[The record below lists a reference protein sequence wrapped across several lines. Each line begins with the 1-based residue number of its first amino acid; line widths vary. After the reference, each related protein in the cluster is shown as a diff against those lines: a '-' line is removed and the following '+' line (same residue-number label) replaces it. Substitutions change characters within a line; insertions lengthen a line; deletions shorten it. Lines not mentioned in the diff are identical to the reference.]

1 MIEGGKKELKAEL
14 KLNNINQVIKDTII
28 YEQGDEISSVS
39 LVVKGRIRMSA
50 EGTNIVVGSGN
61 FLGLCDLVGDKYGIT
76 YTAETNA
83 VIYAFPKMR
92 LSKAVRSL
100 VKANK
105 DYAGLM
111 VASFSRIIRELSI
124 TYEKITAMA
133 DKLYEF
139 LLSGRTRYT
148 EIAKEAGIK
157 ADNIRSIDDIE
168 EYEQGDVDIDKIMY
182 YRACCEIAPDIQK
195 AYFGASSAISVY
207 HVLEQVKLVNA
218 IIAECGRGTE
228 YLKLLSKPLVKEE
241 RSLYMQ
247 VFQLANTVQHIG
259 GESGNVMSLFDDI
272 IDYIN
277 TLENLMLDKAGV
289 DLEIDH
295 EFMEETYFSLLN
307 SDVKN
312 DDGNDADIAL
322 TEMEYQDISQLNN
335 SLSFILDYSEIEREE
350 ALDFEQYITDF
361 DKRRDKFLTDDD
373 TRTLRRNITKMY
385 YKIYKKVFLKD
396 YKSSESTPVIID
408 LFLRYGF
415 ISEKLLS
422 EELLEQLLSID
433 RHDVG
438 NASCMVYDMKQWLTE
453 IIEGRKEPSKSE
465 FDLDYAESLRDRKR
479 TGALTEQQVNAM
491 ADDRNAKFEFEVD
504 NMFKANHRILYGQ
517 VSAFVPFLF
526 TDGCA
531 SSLLKTFMSGDRIN
545 AAVHRLLQIDYSAF
559 YREGLYKGEAEG
571 IKKEYIVEEVFPDFI
586 LFPIA
591 GSNPIMWQEISGRR
605 RNSKGRF
612 LLPAFLD
619 TDIDAAMVKLFG
631 RFRWELCRTI
641 QGAAWNNI
649 QVKSLTSEY
658 SDFIQFYKK
667 NRELSEDKK
676 DKLKMQIQKCRN
688 NTREVFVVDYENWIK
703 HEAHGGIVL
712 SKPVREIMATYCPFA
727 KDLRDSVEEQPL
739 FRDAMARYNREKG
752 KKTKEYDLKFRVWDK
767 DKVDVPKEIVKTRDY
782 YVEM

>member
-111 VASFSRIIRELSI
+111 VASFRRIIRELSI
-124 TYEKITAMA
+124 TYEKKTAMA

-361 DKRRDKFLTDDD
+361 DKLRDKFLTDDD

-438 NASCMVYDMKQWLTE
+438 NASCMGYDMKQWLTE

-727 KDLRDSVEEQPL
+727 KDLRNSVEEQPL

>member
-124 TYEKITAMA
+124 TYKKITAMA

-361 DKRRDKFLTDDD
+361 DKLRDKFLTDDD

>member
-361 DKRRDKFLTDDD
+361 DKLRDKFLTDDD

-767 DKVDVPKEIVKTRDY
+767 ERKSSKQEIT
-782 YVEM
+782 M

>member
-361 DKRRDKFLTDDD
+361 DKLRDKFLTDDD

-453 IIEGRKEPSKSE
+453 IIEERKEPSKSE

>member
-148 EIAKEAGIK
+148 EIAKEAGIE

-207 HVLEQVKLVNA
+207 HVLEQIKLVNA

-335 SLSFILDYSEIEREE
+335 SLSFILDYSGIEREE
-350 ALDFEQYITDF
+350 ALDFERYITDF
-361 DKRRDKFLTDDD
+361 DKLRDKFLTDDD

-438 NASCMVYDMKQWLTE
+438 NASCMVYDMKQWLTK

-479 TGALTEQQVNAM
+479 TGELSEEQVNAL
-491 ADDRNAKFEFEVD
+491 AEDKNAKFEFEVD

-559 YREGLYKGEAEG
+559 YREGLYKGDAEG

-767 DKVDVPKEIVKTRDY
+767 DKIEVPKEIVKTRDY

>member
-361 DKRRDKFLTDDD
+361 DKLRDKFLTDDD

-491 ADDRNAKFEFEVD
+491 SDDRNAKFEFEVD

>member
-361 DKRRDKFLTDDD
+361 DKLRDKFLTDDD

-727 KDLRDSVEEQPL
+727 KDLRDSVEEQTL

>member
-259 GESGNVMSLFDDI
+259 GKSGNVMSLFDDI

-350 ALDFEQYITDF
+350 ALDFEQYIRDF
-361 DKRRDKFLTDDD
+361 DKLRDKFLTDDD

>member
-1 MIEGGKKELKAEL
+1 M
-14 KLNNINQVIKDTII
+14 
-28 YEQGDEISSVS
+28 
-39 LVVKGRIRMSA
+39 
-50 EGTNIVVGSGN
+50 
-61 FLGLCDLVGDKYGIT
+61 
-76 YTAETNA
+76 
-83 VIYAFPKMR
+83 
-92 LSKAVRSL
+92 
-100 VKANK
+100 
-105 DYAGLM
+105 
-111 VASFSRIIRELSI
+111 
-124 TYEKITAMA
+124 
-133 DKLYEF
+133 
-139 LLSGRTRYT
+139 
-148 EIAKEAGIK
+148 
-157 ADNIRSIDDIE
+157 
-168 EYEQGDVDIDKIMY
+168 
-182 YRACCEIAPDIQK
+182 
-195 AYFGASSAISVY
+195 
-207 HVLEQVKLVNA
+207 
-218 IIAECGRGTE
+218 
-228 YLKLLSKPLVKEE
+228 
-241 RSLYMQ
+241 
-247 VFQLANTVQHIG
+247 
-259 GESGNVMSLFDDI
+259 
-272 IDYIN
+272 
-277 TLENLMLDKAGV
+277 
-289 DLEIDH
+289 
-295 EFMEETYFSLLN
+295 
-307 SDVKN
+307 
-312 DDGNDADIAL
+312 
-322 TEMEYQDISQLNN
+322 
-335 SLSFILDYSEIEREE
+335 
-350 ALDFEQYITDF
+350 
-361 DKRRDKFLTDDD
+361 
-373 TRTLRRNITKMY
+373 
-385 YKIYKKVFLKD
+385 
-396 YKSSESTPVIID
+396 
-408 LFLRYGF
+408 
-415 ISEKLLS
+415 
-422 EELLEQLLSID
+422 
-433 RHDVG
+433 
-438 NASCMVYDMKQWLTE
+438 
-453 IIEGRKEPSKSE
+453 
-465 FDLDYAESLRDRKR
+465 
-479 TGALTEQQVNAM
+479 TEQQVNAM

>member
-361 DKRRDKFLTDDD
+361 DKLRDKFLTDDD

-605 RNSKGRF
+605 NSKGRF

>member
-168 EYEQGDVDIDKIMY
+168 EYEQSDVDIDKIMY

-361 DKRRDKFLTDDD
+361 DKLRDKFLTDDD

>member
-361 DKRRDKFLTDDD
+361 DKLRDKFLTDDD

-641 QGAAWNNI
+641 QGTAWNNI

>member
-259 GESGNVMSLFDDI
+259 GEYGNVMSLFDDI

-361 DKRRDKFLTDDD
+361 DKLRDKFLTDDD

>member
-361 DKRRDKFLTDDD
+361 DKLRDKFLTDDD
-373 TRTLRRNITKMY
+373 TRTLRSNITKMY

>member
-361 DKRRDKFLTDDD
+361 DKLRDKFLTDDD

-727 KDLRDSVEEQPL
+727 KDLRDSVEEQPF

>member
-1 MIEGGKKELKAEL
+1 
-14 KLNNINQVIKDTII
+14 
-28 YEQGDEISSVS
+28 
-39 LVVKGRIRMSA
+39 
-50 EGTNIVVGSGN
+50 
-61 FLGLCDLVGDKYGIT
+61 
-76 YTAETNA
+76 
-83 VIYAFPKMR
+83 
-92 LSKAVRSL
+92 
-100 VKANK
+100 
-105 DYAGLM
+105 
-111 VASFSRIIRELSI
+111 
-124 TYEKITAMA
+124 
-133 DKLYEF
+133 
-139 LLSGRTRYT
+139 
-148 EIAKEAGIK
+148 
-157 ADNIRSIDDIE
+157 
-168 EYEQGDVDIDKIMY
+168 
-182 YRACCEIAPDIQK
+182 
-195 AYFGASSAISVY
+195 
-207 HVLEQVKLVNA
+207 
-218 IIAECGRGTE
+218 
-228 YLKLLSKPLVKEE
+228 
-241 RSLYMQ
+241 MQ

-335 SLSFILDYSEIEREE
+335 SLSFILDYSGIEREE

-361 DKRRDKFLTDDD
+361 DKLRDKFLTDDD

-479 TGALTEQQVNAM
+479 TGELSEEQVNAL
-491 ADDRNAKFEFEVD
+491 AEDKNAKFEFEVD

-559 YREGLYKGEAEG
+559 YREGLYKGDAEG

-767 DKVDVPKEIVKTRDY
+767 DKIEVPKEIVKTRDY

>member
-133 DKLYEF
+133 DNLYEF

-259 GESGNVMSLFDDI
+259 GKSGNVMSLFDDI

-361 DKRRDKFLTDDD
+361 DKLRDKFLTDDD

>member
-361 DKRRDKFLTDDD
+361 DKLRDKFLTDDD

-465 FDLDYAESLRDRKR
+465 FDLDYAEILRDRKR

-591 GSNPIMWQEISGRR
+591 GSNPIMWQEISGR

>member
-168 EYEQGDVDIDKIMY
+168 EYEQGDVDIYKIMY

-361 DKRRDKFLTDDD
+361 DKLRDKFLTDDD

>member
-1 MIEGGKKELKAEL
+1 
-14 KLNNINQVIKDTII
+14 
-28 YEQGDEISSVS
+28 
-39 LVVKGRIRMSA
+39 
-50 EGTNIVVGSGN
+50 
-61 FLGLCDLVGDKYGIT
+61 
-76 YTAETNA
+76 
-83 VIYAFPKMR
+83 
-92 LSKAVRSL
+92 
-100 VKANK
+100 
-105 DYAGLM
+105 
-111 VASFSRIIRELSI
+111 
-124 TYEKITAMA
+124 
-133 DKLYEF
+133 
-139 LLSGRTRYT
+139 
-148 EIAKEAGIK
+148 
-157 ADNIRSIDDIE
+157 
-168 EYEQGDVDIDKIMY
+168 MY

-207 HVLEQVKLVNA
+207 HVLEQIKLVNA

-335 SLSFILDYSEIEREE
+335 SLSFILDYSGIEREE

-361 DKRRDKFLTDDD
+361 DKLRDKFLTDDD

-438 NASCMVYDMKQWLTE
+438 NASCLVYDMKQWLTE

-479 TGALTEQQVNAM
+479 TGELSEEQVNAL
-491 ADDRNAKFEFEVD
+491 AEDKNAKFEFEVD

-559 YREGLYKGEAEG
+559 YREGLYKGDAEG

-767 DKVDVPKEIVKTRDY
+767 DKIEVPKEIVKTRDY

>member
-1 MIEGGKKELKAEL
+1 
-14 KLNNINQVIKDTII
+14 
-28 YEQGDEISSVS
+28 
-39 LVVKGRIRMSA
+39 
-50 EGTNIVVGSGN
+50 
-61 FLGLCDLVGDKYGIT
+61 
-76 YTAETNA
+76 
-83 VIYAFPKMR
+83 
-92 LSKAVRSL
+92 
-100 VKANK
+100 
-105 DYAGLM
+105 
-111 VASFSRIIRELSI
+111 
-124 TYEKITAMA
+124 
-133 DKLYEF
+133 
-139 LLSGRTRYT
+139 
-148 EIAKEAGIK
+148 
-157 ADNIRSIDDIE
+157 
-168 EYEQGDVDIDKIMY
+168 
-182 YRACCEIAPDIQK
+182 
-195 AYFGASSAISVY
+195 
-207 HVLEQVKLVNA
+207 
-218 IIAECGRGTE
+218 
-228 YLKLLSKPLVKEE
+228 
-241 RSLYMQ
+241 MQ

-361 DKRRDKFLTDDD
+361 DKLRDKFLTDDD

>member
-361 DKRRDKFLTDDD
+361 DKLRDKFLTDDD

-531 SSLLKTFMSGDRIN
+531 SSLLKTFMSGDMIN

>member
-182 YRACCEIAPDIQK
+182 YRACCEITPDIQK

-361 DKRRDKFLTDDD
+361 DKLRDKFLTDDD

-465 FDLDYAESLRDRKR
+465 FDLDYAERLRDRKR

>member
-1 MIEGGKKELKAEL
+1 
-14 KLNNINQVIKDTII
+14 
-28 YEQGDEISSVS
+28 
-39 LVVKGRIRMSA
+39 
-50 EGTNIVVGSGN
+50 
-61 FLGLCDLVGDKYGIT
+61 
-76 YTAETNA
+76 
-83 VIYAFPKMR
+83 
-92 LSKAVRSL
+92 
-100 VKANK
+100 
-105 DYAGLM
+105 
-111 VASFSRIIRELSI
+111 
-124 TYEKITAMA
+124 
-133 DKLYEF
+133 
-139 LLSGRTRYT
+139 
-148 EIAKEAGIK
+148 
-157 ADNIRSIDDIE
+157 
-168 EYEQGDVDIDKIMY
+168 MY

-207 HVLEQVKLVNA
+207 HVLEQIKLVNA

-335 SLSFILDYSEIEREE
+335 SLSFILDYSGIEREE

-361 DKRRDKFLTDDD
+361 DKLRDKFLTDDD

-479 TGALTEQQVNAM
+479 TGELSEEQVNAL
-491 ADDRNAKFEFEVD
+491 AEDKNAKFEFEVD

-559 YREGLYKGEAEG
+559 YREGLYKGDAEG

-767 DKVDVPKEIVKTRDY
+767 DKIEVPKEIVKTRDY

>member
-1 MIEGGKKELKAEL
+1 M
-14 KLNNINQVIKDTII
+14 
-28 YEQGDEISSVS
+28 
-39 LVVKGRIRMSA
+39 
-50 EGTNIVVGSGN
+50 
-61 FLGLCDLVGDKYGIT
+61 
-76 YTAETNA
+76 
-83 VIYAFPKMR
+83 
-92 LSKAVRSL
+92 
-100 VKANK
+100 
-105 DYAGLM
+105 
-111 VASFSRIIRELSI
+111 
-124 TYEKITAMA
+124 
-133 DKLYEF
+133 
-139 LLSGRTRYT
+139 SGRTRYT

-361 DKRRDKFLTDDD
+361 DKLRDKFLTDDD

>member
-207 HVLEQVKLVNA
+207 HVLEQIKLVNA

-361 DKRRDKFLTDDD
+361 DKLRDKFLTDDD

-605 RNSKGRF
+605 NSKGRF

>member
-1 MIEGGKKELKAEL
+1 
-14 KLNNINQVIKDTII
+14 
-28 YEQGDEISSVS
+28 
-39 LVVKGRIRMSA
+39 
-50 EGTNIVVGSGN
+50 
-61 FLGLCDLVGDKYGIT
+61 
-76 YTAETNA
+76 
-83 VIYAFPKMR
+83 
-92 LSKAVRSL
+92 
-100 VKANK
+100 
-105 DYAGLM
+105 
-111 VASFSRIIRELSI
+111 
-124 TYEKITAMA
+124 MA

-207 HVLEQVKLVNA
+207 HVLEQIKLVNA

-335 SLSFILDYSEIEREE
+335 SLSFILDYSGIEREE

-361 DKRRDKFLTDDD
+361 DKLRDKFLTDDD

-479 TGALTEQQVNAM
+479 TGELSEEQVNAL
-491 ADDRNAKFEFEVD
+491 AEDKNAKFEFEVD

-559 YREGLYKGEAEG
+559 YREGLYKGDAEG

-767 DKVDVPKEIVKTRDY
+767 DKIEVPKEIVKTRDY

>member
-1 MIEGGKKELKAEL
+1 M
-14 KLNNINQVIKDTII
+14 
-28 YEQGDEISSVS
+28 
-39 LVVKGRIRMSA
+39 
-50 EGTNIVVGSGN
+50 
-61 FLGLCDLVGDKYGIT
+61 
-76 YTAETNA
+76 
-83 VIYAFPKMR
+83 
-92 LSKAVRSL
+92 
-100 VKANK
+100 
-105 DYAGLM
+105 
-111 VASFSRIIRELSI
+111 
-124 TYEKITAMA
+124 
-133 DKLYEF
+133 
-139 LLSGRTRYT
+139 SGRTRYT

-207 HVLEQVKLVNA
+207 HVLEQIKLVNA

-335 SLSFILDYSEIEREE
+335 SLSFILDYSGIEREE

-361 DKRRDKFLTDDD
+361 DKLRDKFLTDDD

-479 TGALTEQQVNAM
+479 TGELSEEQVNAL
-491 ADDRNAKFEFEVD
+491 AEDKNAKFEFEVD

-559 YREGLYKGEAEG
+559 YREGLYKGDAEG

-767 DKVDVPKEIVKTRDY
+767 DKIEVPKEIVKTRDY

>member
-1 MIEGGKKELKAEL
+1 
-14 KLNNINQVIKDTII
+14 
-28 YEQGDEISSVS
+28 
-39 LVVKGRIRMSA
+39 
-50 EGTNIVVGSGN
+50 
-61 FLGLCDLVGDKYGIT
+61 
-76 YTAETNA
+76 
-83 VIYAFPKMR
+83 
-92 LSKAVRSL
+92 
-100 VKANK
+100 
-105 DYAGLM
+105 
-111 VASFSRIIRELSI
+111 
-124 TYEKITAMA
+124 MA

-182 YRACCEIAPDIQK
+182 YRACCEIALDIQK

-361 DKRRDKFLTDDD
+361 DKLRDKFLTDDD

-591 GSNPIMWQEISGRR
+591 GGNPIMWQEISGRR

>member
-259 GESGNVMSLFDDI
+259 GEAGNVMSLFDDI

-361 DKRRDKFLTDDD
+361 DKLRDKFLTDDD

>member
-207 HVLEQVKLVNA
+207 HVLEQIKLVNA

-361 DKRRDKFLTDDD
+361 DKLRDKFLTDDD

-559 YREGLYKGEAEG
+559 YREGLYKGDAEG

>member
-1 MIEGGKKELKAEL
+1 MKAEL

-259 GESGNVMSLFDDI
+259 GEAGNVMSLFDDI

-361 DKRRDKFLTDDD
+361 DKLRDKFLTDDD